1 MGFRWRPVARTAG
14 LVLALVLV
22 LVRVVLVLV
31 LEASKASKAW
41 KASKACGKPQKPF
54 PDFYGETYGKPCR
67 ITIGMPCRHVIVCM
81 AQGMPR
87 HRLAVS
93 SFEYGDSR
101 GLTCVASS
109 AIQRGPRYPNARS
122 STVQTQALV
131 FVNALERQPP
141 AGAPATLVF
150 LNALARQPRVRAL
163 RLAALLRIGAVSWR
177 LGVHLSPQQLVGQGG
192 CRHLEV
198 VNGASARPQLPTA
211 RRPGLSRR
219 SWPCWLLRSAA
230 SSWRIRPARPQDLA

>member
-1 MGFRWRPVARTAG
+1 MGFRWRPVGRTAV

-54 PDFYGETYGKPCR
+54 SDFYGETYGKPCR

-81 AQGMPR
+81 AQGVPR

-101 GLTCVASS
+101 GLTSVASS
-109 AIQRGPRYPNARS
+109 AIQRGPRYPNYSTDPSPRLRQCLGAPAASRS
-122 STVQTQALV
+122 TSHPRLPQCL
-131 FVNALERQPP
+131 
-141 AGAPATLVF
+141 GAPATS
-150 LNALARQPRVRAL
+150 PRSSIG
-163 RLAALLRIGAVSWR
+163 RLAAHWSRVLETWSTPEPSTACGTRWLPPPGGRER
-177 LGVHLSPQQLVGQGG
+177 RVGPASAAD
-192 CRHLEV
+192 
-198 VNGASARPQLPTA
+198 GASARPQPPIVAVL
-211 RRPGLSRR
+211 
-219 SWPCWLLRSAA
+219 A
-230 SSWRIRPARPQDLA
+230 SSECRK